1 MSDRI
6 IFYHNPR
13 SRASMV
19 HWMLEEVGADYDLRP
34 IDFEKGD
41 NRTPEFLSV
50 NPMGKIPTIVDR
62 GTVITETAAIIAYL
76 ADRFPDAGLAPAPGT
91 PERGTYY
98 RWLFFGA
105 GCIEPAMLD
114 KMFQRPDVERK
125 GAIGYGS
132 YDDTVDTI
140 EKALQPGPYLLG
152 DKFSAADVY
161 IASELGWGGMFG
173 APRLGDNPVIRAYVD
188 RCTARAAYKRT
199 QGEPAQAE
207 LEEAEAHPS

>member
-1 MSDRI
+1 MSDTI
-6 IFYHNPR
+6 LFYHNPQ
-13 SRASMV
+13 SRASMA
-19 HWMLEEVGADYDLRP
+19 HWMLEEVGADYEVRH
-34 IDFEKGD
+34 IDFNAGE
-41 NRTPEFLSV
+41 NRTPEFLAV

-62 GTVITETAAIIAYL
+62 GTVVTETAAIIAYL
-76 ADRFPDAGLAPAPGT
+76 ADRFPQAGLAPATGS

-114 KMFQRPDVERK
+114 KMMNRPDIERK
-125 GAIGYGS
+125 GAVGYGS

-140 EKALQPGPYLLG
+140 EKALRPGPYLLG
-152 DKFSAADVY
+152 DRFSAADVY

-173 APRLGDNPVIRAYVD
+173 APRIKDSPVIRAYVE
-188 RCTARAAYKRT
+188 RCTARPAYRRSKG
-199 QGEPAQAE
+199 QPAQAE